1 MQSALQLHSVPARAS
16 GSIAWRWNA
25 GRVSGLRQA
34 WFFRAGHHGFSATAK
49 KGAWFFWT
57 NNPLI
62 WGLGWFTN
70 LLCLGRNMM
79 NHMAYAAYGLFLA
92 IGWLAAPEG
101 LSSFSGVL
109 GYCARNNS
117 VIVRRGGWGAANN
130 HSCDATL
137 EMGCGGVGLITSKNV
152 PWHLQTHVLLR

>member
-1 MQSALQLHSVPARAS
+1 MIHKFAVLGKKHDEPHGICGIWAVFGYRLTRRPR
-16 GSIAWRWNA
+16 
-25 GRVSGLRQA
+25 RVVK
-34 WFFRAGHHGFSATAK
+34 FFCC
-49 KGAWFFWT
+49 
-57 NNPLI
+57 I
-62 WGLGWFTN
+62 
-70 LLCLGRNMM
+70 
-79 NHMAYAAYGLFLA
+79 
-92 IGWLAAPEG
+92 
-101 LSSFSGVL
+101 L

>member
-1 MQSALQLHSVPARAS
+1 MGPASPSLTFSELPAGEVCALQPNAVGLAAALSSCQGQWQHCLALKRWARF
-16 GSIAWRWNA
+16 GIEA
-25 GRVSGLRQA
+25 GMVFPRRTSWL
-34 WFFRAGHHGFSATAK
+34 SATAK
-49 KGAWFFWT
+49 KGACFFWT

-101 LSSFSGVL
+101 LSSFSAVYL
-109 GYCARNNS
+109 D
-117 VIVRRGGWGAANN
+117 IVQGIIR
-130 HSCDATL
+130 SSY
-137 EMGCGGVGLITSKNV
+137 GGVGGVRLIT
-152 PWHLQTHVLLR
+152 THVMLL